1 MNLSNTENFLA
12 VNRKSKIQNPKL
24 CVPDRK
30 HIFFASVALLIC
42 LLPSSIRAQAK
53 PLREITVSYPIGG
66 STSFFWV
73 AHKSGSF
80 ERHGLRLRAVH
91 IGGSVA
97 AIQSLLARELFIQME
112 GGPAG
117 VRAWARGAKDVTI
130 IGAVG
135 NKLDYLLVSIPSIKK
150 PEDLKG
156 KRIGVSAIGAS
167 SDFIARHAV
176 RQLGLNPEKDVTI
189 LAAGA
194 MGNRWAAI
202 SGGNIEATVVQPPF
216 TLLARK
222 AGMTIHVDLSKQ
234 EFQYPISA
242 VLTTRSFIK
251 TENETVMNYM
261 RGLADGM
268 DFYRDEANKEKVIQF
283 LGDYYRS
290 KAREELDETRRV
302 YSQMTPGLPLISAKS
317 IENLIVND
325 KELAPMGLKPN
336 EILDLSFLERLQEE
350 RKNKKP

>member
-1 MNLSNTENFLA
+1 MNRNLLFAIGFYLAAMLVLSPNIFA
-12 VNRKSKIQNPKL
+12 QPK
-24 CVPDRK
+24 P
-30 HIFFASVALLIC
+30 
-42 LLPSSIRAQAK
+42 IRE
-53 PLREITVSYPIGG
+53 LTVSYPIGG
-66 STSFFWV
+66 STSYFWV

-80 ERHGLRLRAVH
+80 EKHGLRLRAVH

-97 AIQSLLARELFIQME
+97 AIQSLLARELFIQIE

-117 VRAWARGAKDVTI
+117 VRAWARGAKEMTF
-130 IGAVG
+130 IGALG
-135 NKLDYLLVSIPSIKK
+135 NKLDYLLVSIPSIKR

-167 SDFIARHAV
+167 SDFIARYAV

-189 LAAGA
+189 IAAGA

-202 SGGNIEATVVQPPF
+202 TGGNLEATVVQPPF

-222 AGMTIHVDLSKQ
+222 AGMPVHLDLSKQ

-251 TENETVMNYM
+251 SDNDTVMNFM

-268 DFYRDEANKEKVIQF
+268 DFYRDEANKERVYQY
-283 LGDYYRS
+283 LGEYYRS
-290 KAREELDETRRV
+290 KAREELEETRRV
-302 YSQMTPGLPLISAKS
+302 YSQMTPGLPLISTRS
-317 IENLIVND
+317 IENLLVND
-325 KELAPMGLKPN
+325 KELAPLGLKAN

-350 RKNKKP
+350 RKNKAK

>member
-1 MNLSNTENFLA
+1 MKKYIGHLSLLCQIVFLM
-12 VNRKSKIQNPKL
+12 P
-24 CVPDRK
+24 
-30 HIFFASVALLIC
+30 ALLA
-42 LLPSSIRAQAK
+42 AQTK
-53 PLREITVSYPIGG
+53 PIREITVSYPIGG
-66 STSFFWV
+66 STSYFWV
-73 AHKSGSF
+73 AHRSGSF
-80 ERHGLRLRAVH
+80 EKYGLRLRAVH
-91 IGGSVA
+91 ISGSVA
-97 AIQSLLARELFIQME
+97 AIQSLLARELFIQFE

-117 VRAWARGAKDVTI
+117 VRAWARGAKDLTV

-176 RQLGLNPEKDVTI
+176 RQLGLNPEKDVSI
-189 LAAGA
+189 LASGA
-194 MGNRWAAI
+194 MGLRWAAI
-202 SGGNIEATVVQPPF
+202 SGGNLEATVVQPPF

-222 AGMTIHVDLSKQ
+222 AGMTVHIDLSKQ

-251 TENETVMNYM
+251 AENETVMNFM

-268 DFYRDEANKEKVIQF
+268 DFYRDEANKEKVYQY
-283 LGDYYRS
+283 LGEYYRS
-290 KAREELDETRRV
+290 KAREEFEETRRV
-302 YSQMTPGLPLISAKS
+302 YSQMTPGLPLITVKS

-325 KELAPMGLKPN
+325 KDLAPMGLKAS
-336 EILDLSFLERLQEE
+336 EILDLSFLDKLQEE
-350 RKNKKP
+350 RKGRGR

>member
-1 MNLSNTENFLA
+1 MGLYLSANLVLSPDVIA
-12 VNRKSKIQNPKL
+12 QSKPI
-24 CVPDRK
+24 
-30 HIFFASVALLIC
+30 
-42 LLPSSIRAQAK
+42 
-53 PLREITVSYPIGG
+53 REITVSYPIGG
-66 STSFFWV
+66 STSYFWV

-80 ERHGLRLRAVH
+80 EKHGLRLRPVH

-97 AIQSLLARELFIQME
+97 AIQSLLARELFIQIE
-112 GGPAG
+112 GGPAA
-117 VRAWARGAKDVTI
+117 VRAWARGAKEMTF
-130 IGAVG
+130 IGALG
-135 NKLDYLLVSIPSIKK
+135 NKLDYLLVSIPSIKR

-167 SDFIARHAV
+167 SDFIARYAV

-189 LAAGA
+189 IAAGA

-202 SGGNIEATVVQPPF
+202 TGGNLEATVVQPPF

-222 AGMTIHVDLSKQ
+222 AGMTVHLDLSKQ

-251 TENETVMNYM
+251 SDNDTVMNFM

-268 DFYRDEANKEKVIQF
+268 DFYRDEANKEKVYQY
-283 LGDYYRS
+283 LGEYYRS
-290 KAREELDETRRV
+290 KAREELEETRRV
-302 YSQMTPGLPLISAKS
+302 YSQMTPGLPSISARS

-325 KELAPMGLKPN
+325 KELAPLGLKPN

-350 RKNKKP
+350 RKSKAK

>member
-1 MNLSNTENFLA
+1 MKRFLLVSIGFFLFA
-12 VNRKSKIQNPKL
+12 V
-24 CVPDRK
+24 
-30 HIFFASVALLIC
+30 LIHP
-42 LLPSSIRAQAK
+42 LDVNAQAK
-53 PLREITVSYPIGG
+53 PIREITVSYPIGG

-80 ERHGLRLRAVH
+80 EKHGLRLRAVH

-117 VRAWARGAKDVTI
+117 VRAWARGAKDI
-130 IGAVG
+130 AMIGAVG
-135 NKLDYLLVSIPSIKK
+135 NKLDYLLVSLPSIKR

-189 LAAGA
+189 IAAGA

-202 SGGNIEATVVQPPF
+202 TGGNLEATVVQPPF

-222 AGMTIHVDLSKQ
+222 AGMTVHVDLSKQ

-251 TENETVMNYM
+251 SDNETVMNYM

-268 DFYRDEANKEKVIQF
+268 DFYRDEANKEKVYQY
-283 LGDYYRS
+283 LGEYYRS
-290 KAREELDETRRV
+290 KARDELEETRRV
-302 YSQMTPGLPLISAKS
+302 YTQMTPGLPLISAKS

-325 KELAPMGLKPN
+325 KDLAPQGLKPSD
-336 EILDLSFLERLQEE
+336 ILDLSFLERLAQE
-350 RKNKKP
+350 RKAK